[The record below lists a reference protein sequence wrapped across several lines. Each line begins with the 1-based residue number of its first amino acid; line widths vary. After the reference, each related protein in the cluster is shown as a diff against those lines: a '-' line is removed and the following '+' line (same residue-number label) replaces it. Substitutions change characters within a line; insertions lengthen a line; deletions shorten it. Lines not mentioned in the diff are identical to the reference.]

1 MVIRDLE
8 TTSHEIETD
17 TKNVVSRPY
26 WSRELNI
33 PGGAYSLT
41 SVGYYIL
48 GKHI

>member
-8 TTSHEIETD
+8 TTSHEIETE
-17 TKNVVSRPY
+17 TSVVSRPH

-33 PGGAYSLT
+33 PGGAYSQT

-48 GKHI
+48 CEHI